1 MELYNNAP
9 LIYLNV
15 DEDLESPYKMEAL
28 ALVDQPAT
36 EMEWFAF
43 SAEPTYEF
51 ASINKE
57 QRMIT
62 APVMLADTPI
72 ERYNKRVGKYYTAF
86 TPQSIMKMM
95 KRYFVE
101 NRQNNINEMHNGSR
115 VVDGVYMVESFIV
128 DERNQ
133 STLFEVKPG
142 SWIATLYVEDEKYW
156 EENIMS
162 GKFKGIS
169 LEGRF
174 DPMMTAEQTYGKMDE
189 FIISPRQEAAWRL
202 ITEILKRPISDS
214 QKVRGIQDI
223 LRAI

>member
-15 DEDLESPYKMEAL
+15 DEDSESPYKMEAL
-28 ALVDQPAT
+28 ALVDRPAT

-43 SAEPTYEF
+43 SATPTYEF

-101 NRQNNINEMHNGSR
+101 NRQHNINEMHQGSR
-115 VVDGVYMVESFIV
+115 VVEDVYMVESFIV
-128 DERNQ
+128 DERN
-133 STLFEVKPG
+133 TTNIFNVKPG
-142 SWIATLYVEDEKYW
+142 SWIATLYVANEQYW

-162 GKFKGIS
+162 GKFRGIS

-174 DPMMTAEQTYGKMDE
+174 DPMMMAEQTYAEQDE
-189 FIISPRQEAAWRL
+189 FLLSTRQEAAWRL

-214 QKVRGIQDI
+214 QKVKVIKDI
-223 LRAI
+223 IRAI